1 MWKPV
6 PGYEELYEVSK
17 DGRVRALPR
26 EGADGRNLSGGELDG
41 HISNYGYRRVHL
53 SKNGKSRKHGVHQLV
68 ALAFLGQPD
77 SGQQVN
83 HKDGDKLH
91 NHAKNLEWVTPA
103 ENTEHADKN
112 GLRNISGEN
121 SAQAKLSRS
130 QVEEIRARY
139 EDGETQTSIAEDFPV
154 SQAQVSQIVR
164 GVQWA

>member
-6 PGYEELYEVSK
+6 PNYEGLYEVSK

-53 SKNGKSRKHGVHQLV
+53 SKNGKSTKYGVHQLV
-68 ALAFLGQPD
+68 ALAFLGEPE
-77 SGQQVN
+77 SGEQVN

-103 ENTEHADKN
+103 ENTEHADNN

-121 SAQAKLSRS
+121 SPHSKLSSS

-139 EDGETQTSIAEDFPV
+139 AEGETQTSISKDFPV
-154 SQAQVSQIVR
+154 SQPQVSQIVR
-164 GVQWA
+164 RVQWS